1 MSVYT
6 VDNTP
11 TASKENPRIKALR
24 AKHREL
30 SQRVDDA
37 RKQLSTTDFY
47 LNQLK
52 KQKLIVKEKLHFEE
66 SRAAN

>member
-1 MSVYT
+1 MSVST

-11 TASKENPRIKALR
+11 TASKKYPRIEALR
-24 AKHREL
+24 KKHREL
-30 SQRVDDA
+30 SQQVEDA
-37 RKQLSTTDFY
+37 RKQLSTTDYY

-52 KQKLIVKEKLHFEE
+52 KQKLIVKEKLLFEE